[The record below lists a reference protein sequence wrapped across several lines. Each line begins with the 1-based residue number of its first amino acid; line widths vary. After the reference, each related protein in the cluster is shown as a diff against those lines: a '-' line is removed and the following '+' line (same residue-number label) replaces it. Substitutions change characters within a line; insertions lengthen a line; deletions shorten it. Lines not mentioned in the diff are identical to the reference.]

1 MEVFMFIGRRKNG
14 IYFVEIFDPA
24 LKKIKRISTGTRNKS
39 LAENFLSNQ
48 LSGFDTVP
56 KDRKVHLKDFRFEY
70 QKYVSDTY
78 TSNYSKSIAL
88 SFSQLIQAIG
98 NPKLDSITVRHVQ
111 AFLSEVFRRSP
122 KAAELYLRTL
132 KASFNRAVDWNY
144 LEQNPFKKVKLPRT
158 PRSYPLFISEP
169 QFNDLISNCHEE
181 YLKNIMIV
189 AIYSGMRLG
198 EITNMQWSQIDL
210 RNKTIV
216 VRSNS
221 TFTTK
226 SKKDR
231 VIPMC
236 NKLYNL
242 LKGLSDNS
250 LQTKDSIYV
259 FEKIN
264 GVRYLNDH
272 ISKSFKKVL
281 VKSSLDKKLKFHSL
295 RHSFASNLIQR
306 GVSLY
311 VIKELLGHSDISTTQ
326 IYSHLRSDDLRTA
339 INVLNY

>member
-1 MEVFMFIGRRKNG
+1 MFIGRRKNG
-14 IYFVEIFDPA
+14 VYYVEVFDPS
-24 LKKIKRISTGTRNKS
+24 LNKIRRISTGTRDKS
-39 LAENFLSNQ
+39 LAKKFLSNFIIDLPQ
-48 LSGFDTVP
+48 KPKEAAVTVTEFR
-56 KDRKVHLKDFRFEY
+56 DEYLKFVASSYSR
-70 QKYVSDTY
+70 
-78 TSNYSKSIAL
+78 NYLKSINL
-88 SFSQLIQAIG
+88 SYRQFIRAVG
-98 NPKLDSITVRHVQ
+98 NIELTQINTKNLQ
-111 AFLSEVFRRSP
+111 AFFTKVYNRSP

-132 KASFNRAVDWNY
+132 KASFSRAVDWNY
-144 LEQNPFKKVKLPRT
+144 LEQNPFKKVKL

-181 YLKNIMIV
+181 FLKNIMIV
-189 AIYSGMRLG
+189 AFYSGMRLG

-264 GVRYLNDH
+264 GIRYLNDH

-281 VKSSLDKKLKFHSL
+281 AKSSLDKKLKFHSL